1 MAKRIQRQKLK
12 KQQLKTWQKQQAQRQ
27 SQTSSQAPQPVA
39 AQAMA
44 KNLALLSEKAP
55 TPAPTV
61 PPAQPNVLQTTLQQ
75 LKQDLAPTAYL
86 KQATAPTAAELN
98 ALADV
103 IGQAL
108 PPSYQRL
115 MDVVGPFY
123 GGGYFFA
130 GASAVPAAD
139 LLYLNQALRADLLPD
154 ATSLCVFAVSETHFL
169 AYDFTQM
176 TTALEPAIVRGNG
189 RGYQRV
195 ARQLSI
201 LLQQINAQQKS

>member
-1 MAKRIQRQKLK
+1 MAKRVQRQKLK

-27 SQTSSQAPQPVA
+27 SHTPSQAPQPVA

-44 KNLALLSEKAP
+44 KNLALLSEKK
-55 TPAPTV
+55 PAPAV
-61 PPAQPNVLQTTLQQ
+61 PPAQPSVWQQ
-75 LKQDLAPTAYL
+75 LKQYLAPTAYL
-86 KQATAPTAAELN
+86 KQATVPTAAELN

-103 IGQAL
+103 VGQSL

-115 MDVVGPFY
+115 MDTVGPFY

-130 GASAVPAAD
+130 GASAIPAAD
-139 LLYLNQALRADLLPD
+139 LLYLNQALRADLLPE
-154 ATSLCVFAVSETHFL
+154 ANSLCVFAVSETHFL
-169 AYDFTQM
+169 AYDFDQM
-176 TTALEPAIVRGNG
+176 TTALEPAIVRGDG

-201 LLQQINAQQKS
+201 LIQQINAQLKS